1 MVASGGRTK
10 TPIWFWIASVAALLW
25 NAFGAFDYL
34 MTRTRNVEYLSQ
46 MPGMTAQDILTYID
60 GFPFYA
66 QFGWG
71 LGVWGGLL
79 GAILLLAR
87 SRFAVHAFAA
97 SLLGAVVS
105 FSHQYS
111 GGAQM
116 PAAMEQGAHQYMP
129 LFIILVAIGLLLFA
143 RAMWK
148 RGVLR

>member
-1 MVASGGRTK
+1 MVASGRRTK
-10 TPIWFWIASVAALLW
+10 TPIWFWIASVAALMW

-34 MTRTRNVEYLSQ
+34 MTRTRNVDYLSQ
-46 MPGMTAQDILTYID
+46 MPGLTAQDILTYID
-60 GFPFYA
+60 GLPIYA

-79 GAILLLAR
+79 GSLLLVTR

-97 SLLGAVVS
+97 SLIGAAVS
-105 FSHQYS
+105 FGHQYL

-116 PAAMEQGAHQYMP
+116 PPAMEQGAHKYMP

-143 RAMWK
+143 RAMLK